1 MELRENKQ
9 KTKSLLISFVTDI
22 FGIDCFFPD
31 NGLASLASALIVN
44 GHKTKILDFGTLEMR
59 RRLNPP
65 FLTKWNKKLFLE
77 KDKRKRWTTNFV
89 VNLQILLIKN
99 ILRII
104 KWRYTNEVTKKLIS
118 KINEEDIDFIGFK
131 LWNGE
136 SFRKSCE
143 MVKKIK
149 RQIPLI
155 KIFGGGP
162 AVDIAKDKIL
172 KVFNDFDVLVRGE
185 GEETIVQLAE
195 YVVGQRN
202 LEDIPNVI
210 FEKNGEIVTTPI
222 KRIENLDSLPLP
234 VYDEDVYLS
243 LNNNQKIKIIIVEDS
258 RGCPYSCAFCGH
270 SIKSGV
276 KQRSK
281 SPERI
286 VKEIK
291 YYLSRYNVD
300 TFYFGGSNTPKRL
313 IEKVSEKIVEENLKV
328 KFCILTDARSS
339 GGNSFQKMKNAGGIS
354 VFFGIES
361 GNQGILDKM
370 KKGIRLEQIKKSVIL
385 AKKAGLFVSG
395 SFIYPAP
402 FDNDETKNDT
412 IKFIS
417 ELALD
422 ATNVLF
428 PVIYPG
434 IAWAED
440 ASSYNIEIL
449 MSKERFLEYIMFN
462 LCSLYLGCPDKLPPL
477 PYKINGQDFKSLV
490 KEWESMQKTLR
501 EKGIK
506 SVDPLYPLIAAKVNI
521 PVDTLDHRI
530 NKTLLNG
537 DYRLLEDLIERIN
550 LGNRE

>member
-9 KTKSLLISFVTDI
+9 KTKSLLISFVADI
-22 FGIDCFFPD
+22 SSIDCFFPD

-44 GHKTKILDFGTLEMR
+44 GHKTKILDFGTLETR

-65 FLTKWNKKLFLE
+65 FLTKWNKKLFFE
-77 KDKRKRWTTNFV
+77 KDKRKKWTTNFV
-89 VNLQILLIKN
+89 VILQILLIKN

-104 KWRYTNEVTKKLIS
+104 RWRYTNEVTKKLIS
-118 KINEEDIDFIGFK
+118 KIKEKDIDFIGFK

-136 SFRKSCE
+136 SSRKSCE

-149 RQIPLI
+149 RQIPSI

-172 KVFNDFDVLVRGE
+172 KVFNDFDVLVRAE

-210 FEKNGEIVTTPI
+210 FKKNGEIVTTPI

-234 VYDEDVYLS
+234 VYDEDVYPS
-243 LNNNQKIKIIIVEDS
+243 LNNNQKIKIIILEDS

-270 SIKSGV
+270 SIKSGL

-300 TFYFGGSNTPKRL
+300 TFYFGSSNTPKRL
-313 IEKVSEKIVEENLKV
+313 IDKVSEKIVEENLKV

-339 GGNSFQKMKNAGGIS
+339 GGNSFQKMKNAGGVS

-361 GNQGILDKM
+361 GNQSILDRM
-370 KKGIRLEQIKKSVIL
+370 KKGVRLEQIKNTVTR

-402 FDNDETKNDT
+402 FDNEQTKNDT

-417 ELALD
+417 ELDLD
-422 ATNVLF
+422 ATDVLF
-428 PVIYPG
+428 PVVYPG

-440 ASSYNIEIL
+440 ASHYNIEIL
-449 MSKERFLEYIMFN
+449 VSKEKFLEFN
-462 LCSLYLGCPDKLPPL
+462 ISPLYLGCPSNLPPL
-477 PYKINGQDFKSLV
+477 PYKINGKDFESLV
-490 KEWESMQKTLR
+490 KEWKSMYETLR
-501 EKGIK
+501 KKGVK
-506 SVDPLYPLIAAKVNI
+506 GVNPLYPLIAAKVSI
-521 PVDTLDHRI
+521 SVDTLNDMV
-530 NKTLLNG
+530 NKVLGNG

-550 LGNRE
+550 TRDRK